1 MKGLVLYPDG
11 QFRLEDVPV
20 PQIGHNP
27 FSPYDVLIEVAYCGI
42 CGSDIHK
49 WKETDRRG
57 VKGPSKPVVSG
68 HEMSG
73 TVVEVGPG
81 VTDFKPGDRVVGE
94 IVTFY
99 CGKCIN
105 CRTGRINICAN
116 MKPSDQRIH
125 YISGGAF
132 AKHVVWPE
140 RHLHHLPEAI
150 GLKEAVL
157 IEPTAGSFHSL
168 IERMDLKAGESLVIM
183 GPGARGLILLQI
195 AKAVG
200 ASPVIVTGLT
210 RDEKVR
216 LPLAKEFG
224 ADAVVNVEKQN
235 LLEIVKQMTNGIGA
249 DVVVENTGSPKAVED
264 TLDLAR
270 PGGRILISGGG
281 IRGGITASIDTYK
294 IIVKELDLKGE
305 ISHVW
310 TSWRNALNLVAQGK
324 VHIKPLVSHVFPLRE
339 WEKGFDLAA
348 TSAEALRVALVPD

>member
-11 QFRLEDVPV
+11 QFRFEEVPE
-20 PQIGHNP
+20 PRLGYNP

-49 WKETDRRG
+49 WKDTDRRG

-132 AKHVVWPE
+132 AKYVVWPE
-140 RHLHHLPEAI
+140 RHLHHLPDSI

-200 ASPVIVTGLT
+200 ASPVIITGLT
-210 RDEKVR
+210 RDEKTR
-216 LPLAKEFG
+216 LKLAKEFG
-224 ADAVVNVEKQN
+224 ADAVVNVEREN
-235 LLEIVKQMTNGIGA
+235 LLEMVKQMTHGIGA
-249 DVVVENTGSPKAVED
+249 DVVIENTGSPKAVED
-264 TLDLAR
+264 SLDLAR
-270 PGGRILISGGG
+270 PGGRILVSGGG
-281 IRGGITASIDTYK
+281 IRGGITASLDTYK
-294 IIVKELDLKGE
+294 IIVKELDIKGE
-305 ISHVW
+305 ISHIW

-324 VHIKPLVSHVFPLRE
+324 VNIKPLVSHVFPLKE
-339 WEKGFDLAA
+339 WEEGFDLAA
-348 TSAEALRVALVPD
+348 TSADTLRVALVPD

>member
-1 MKGLVLYPDG
+1 MKGLVLHPDG

-132 AKHVVWPE
+132 AKYVVWPE
-140 RHLHHLPEAI
+140 RHLHHLPDAI

-216 LPLAKEFG
+216 LALAKEFG
-224 ADAVVNVEKQN
+224 ADAIVNVEKEN

-281 IRGGITASIDTYK
+281 IRGGITASLDTYK

-310 TSWRNALNLVAQGK
+310 TSWRNAINLVAQGK
-324 VHIKPLVSHVFPLRE
+324 VHIKPLVSHVFSLRE

>member
-1 MKGLVLYPDG
+1 MHGLVLYPNG
-11 QFRLEDVPV
+11 QFQLEDVPV

-27 FSPYDVLIEVAYCGI
+27 FSPHDVLIEVAYCGI

-49 WKETDRRG
+49 WKDKDRHG

-68 HEMSG
+68 HEMAG
-73 TVVEVGPG
+73 TVVEVGSG

-132 AKHVVWPE
+132 AKYVVWPE
-140 RHLHHLPEAI
+140 RHLHHLPESI

-210 RDEKVR
+210 RDEKIR
-216 LPLAKEFG
+216 LALAKEFG
-224 ADAVVNVEKQN
+224 ADAVVNVEKEN

-270 PGGRILISGGG
+270 SGGRILISGGG
-281 IRGGITASIDTYK
+281 IRGGITAALDTYK

-305 ISHVW
+305 ISHLW

-324 VHIKPLVSHVFPLRE
+324 VNIKPLVSHVFSLKD
-339 WEKGFDLAA
+339 WEKAFDLAA

>member
-81 VTDFKPGDRVVGE
+81 VNDFKPGDRVVGE

-132 AKHVVWPE
+132 AKYVVWPE

-224 ADAVVNVEKQN
+224 ADAVVNVEKEN

-310 TSWRNALNLVAQGK
+310 TSWRNAINLVAQGK

>member
-1 MKGLVLYPDG
+1 MHGLVLYPNG
-11 QFRLEDVPV
+11 QFQLEDVPV

-27 FSPYDVLIEVAYCGI
+27 FSPHDVLIEVAYCGI

-49 WKETDRRG
+49 WKDKDRRG

-73 TVVEVGPG
+73 TVIEVGSG

-132 AKHVVWPE
+132 AKYVVWPE
-140 RHLHHLPEAI
+140 RHLHHLPESI

-168 IERMDLKAGESLVIM
+168 IERMDLNAGESLVIM

-210 RDEKVR
+210 RDEKIR
-216 LPLAKEFG
+216 LALAKEFG
-224 ADAVVNVEKQN
+224 ADAVVNVEKEN

-281 IRGGITASIDTYK
+281 IRGGITAALDTYK

-305 ISHVW
+305 ISHLW

-324 VHIKPLVSHVFPLRE
+324 VNIKPLVSHVFSLKD
-339 WEKGFDLAA
+339 WEKAFDLAA

>member
-132 AKHVVWPE
+132 AKYVVWPE

-195 AKAVG
+195 AKTVG

>member
-132 AKHVVWPE
+132 AKYVVWPE

>member
-1 MKGLVLYPDG
+1 MKGLVLYPNG

-20 PQIGHNP
+20 PKIGHNH
-27 FSPYDVLIEVAYCGI
+27 FSPHDVLIEVAYCGI

-49 WKETDRRG
+49 WKDADRQG
-57 VKGPSKPVVSG
+57 VKGPSKAVVSG

-73 TVVEVGPG
+73 TVVDVGPS
-81 VTDFKPGDRVVGE
+81 VTDFRPGDHVVGE

-125 YISGGAF
+125 YVSGGAF
-132 AKHVVWPE
+132 AKYVVWPE
-140 RHLHHLPEAI
+140 RHLHHLPESI

-200 ASPVIVTGLT
+200 AHPIIVTGLS
-210 RDEKVR
+210 RDEKIR

-224 ADAVVNVEKQN
+224 AHAVVNVEKEN

-281 IRGGITASIDTYK
+281 IRGGITASLDTYK
-294 IIVKELDLKGE
+294 IIVKELDIKGE

-310 TSWRNALNLVAQGK
+310 TSWRNAINLVAQGK
-324 VHIKPLVSHVFPLRE
+324 VNIKPLVSHVFPLKD

-348 TSAEALRVALVPD
+348 TSAEALRVALIPD

>member
-1 MKGLVLYPDG
+1 MLGLVLYPDG
-11 QFRLEDVPV
+11 QFKLQEVPE
-20 PQIGHNP
+20 PKIGDNL
-27 FSPYDVLIEVAYCGI
+27 FSPHDVLIEVAYCGI

-49 WKETDRRG
+49 WKEADRRG
-57 VKGPSKPVVSG
+57 VKGPSHAVVSG
-68 HEMSG
+68 HEMLG
-73 TVVEVGPG
+73 TVIEVGPA
-81 VTDFKPGDRVVGE
+81 VKDFQPGDRVVGE

-132 AKHVVWPE
+132 AKYAVWPE
-140 RHLHHLPEAI
+140 KHLHRLPDSI

-168 IERMDLKAGESLVIM
+168 IERMELKPGESLVIM

-200 ASPVIVTGLT
+200 AFPIIVTGLT

-216 LPLAKEFG
+216 LKLAKELG
-224 ADAVVNVEKQN
+224 ADAVVNVEKEN
-235 LLEIVKQMTNGIGA
+235 LLDIIKKMTNGIGA
-249 DVVVENTGSPKAVED
+249 DVVVENTGSPKAVEE

-294 IIVKELDLKGE
+294 IIVKELDIKGE
-305 ISHVW
+305 ISHIW
-310 TSWRNALNLVAQGK
+310 TSWRNAINLVAQGK
-324 VHIKPLVSHVFPLRE
+324 VNIKPLISHIFSLRD

-348 TSAEALRVALVPD
+348 ASAEALRVVLTPD

>member
-1 MKGLVLYPDG
+1 MHGLVLYPDG
-11 QFRLEDVPV
+11 QFRLQEVPE
-20 PQIGHNP
+20 PKIGQNP
-27 FSPYDVLIEVAYCGI
+27 FSPRDVLIEVAYCGI

-49 WKETDRRG
+49 WKEADRKG
-57 VKGPSKPVVSG
+57 VKGPSKAVVSG

-81 VTDFKPGDRVVGE
+81 VTEFKPGDRVVGE

-116 MKPSDQRIH
+116 MKPADQRIH

-132 AKHVVWPE
+132 AKYVVWPAQ
-140 RHLHHLPEAI
+140 HLHHLPEGI

-168 IERMDLKAGESLVIM
+168 IERIDLKAGESLVIL

-200 ASPVIVTGLT
+200 AYPIIISGLS

-216 LPLAKEFG
+216 LKLAKEFG
-224 ADAVVNVEKQN
+224 ADKVVNAEKED

-249 DVVVENTGSPKAVED
+249 DVVVENTGSPKAVEE

-294 IIVKELDLKGE
+294 IIVKELDIKGE
-305 ISHVW
+305 ISHLW
-310 TSWRNALNLVAQGK
+310 TSWRNAINLVAQGK
-324 VHIKPLVSHVFPLRE
+324 VNLKPLVSHVFPLKE

>member
-1 MKGLVLYPDG
+1 
-11 QFRLEDVPV
+11 
-20 PQIGHNP
+20 
-27 FSPYDVLIEVAYCGI
+27 
-42 CGSDIHK
+42 
-49 WKETDRRG
+49 
-57 VKGPSKPVVSG
+57 
-68 HEMSG
+68 MSG

-310 TSWRNALNLVAQGK
+310 TSWRNAINLVAQGK

>member
-1 MKGLVLYPDG
+1 MKGLVLHPDG

-132 AKHVVWPE
+132 AKYVVWPE
-140 RHLHHLPEAI
+140 RHLHHLPDAI

-224 ADAVVNVEKQN
+224 ADAVVNVEKEN

-310 TSWRNALNLVAQGK
+310 TSWRNAINLVAQGK

>member
-49 WKETDRRG
+49 WKETDRRC

-305 ISHVW
+305 ISHIW
-310 TSWRNALNLVAQGK
+310 TSWRNAINLVAQGK

>member
-132 AKHVVWPE
+132 AKYVVWPE

-310 TSWRNALNLVAQGK
+310 TSWRNAINLVAQGK

>member
-310 TSWRNALNLVAQGK
+310 TSWRNAINLVAQGK